1 MSRPKRLLPVIVA
14 ASAVAILG
22 VGAAA
27 GGFVSGL
34 VPGNSASNNQT
45 VMAGFIDDQGDQI
58 DIQAV
63 SGVESFRSRGTGAS
77 VTQNTTTVYVDAT
90 TPSGLFG
97 SGCWTV
103 PSSPFS
109 IRPNDNSAFLTFD
122 SAAPGV
128 APCPGQLVAP
138 GAVIQQSITPPTLQ
152 ESVSGGVAFTV
163 QWSPSGVAT
172 TMDWNTNMTCK
183 SFRAITQGH
192 QLWQNSYASAQIT
205 SFTVAGYDADG
216 NHVTQSFAG
225 SYSTYFGVVS
235 SNGGNTTVNGPS
247 TGTCGPFGIDNP

>member
-1 MSRPKRLLPVIVA
+1 MSKPKRLLPVIVA
-14 ASAVAILG
+14 ASAVAILS

-34 VPGNSASNNQT
+34 VPGNSASSYQT
-45 VMAGFIDDQGDQI
+45 VMAGFIDDHGDQI

-63 SGVESFRSRGTGAS
+63 SGMVSFRSRGTGAS
-77 VTQNTTTVYVDAT
+77 VTEITTTVYVDAT

-103 PSSPFS
+103 PVSPFS
-109 IRPNDNSAFLTFD
+109 IRPNDNSSFLTFD
-122 SAAPGV
+122 STAPGV

-138 GAVIQQSITPPTLQ
+138 GSVIQHSITPPTLQ
-152 ESVSGGVAFTV
+152 EGVSDGVVFTA
-163 QWSPSGVAT
+163 QWAPSGVAT
-172 TMDWNTNMTCK
+172 TMNWNTNMICE
-183 SFRAITQGH
+183 SFRAITQGQ
-192 QLWQNSYASAQIT
+192 QLWQNSYATAQIA
-205 SFTVAGYDADG
+205 SFTVDGYDADG

-225 SYSTYFGVVS
+225 TYSTVFGVVS

-247 TGTCGPFGIDNP
+247 TGSCGPFGSNTP